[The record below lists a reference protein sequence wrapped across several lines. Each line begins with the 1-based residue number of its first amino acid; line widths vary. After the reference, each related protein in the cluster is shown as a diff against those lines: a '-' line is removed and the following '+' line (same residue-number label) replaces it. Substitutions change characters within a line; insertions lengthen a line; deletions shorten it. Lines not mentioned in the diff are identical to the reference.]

1 MKTRWTLFAGLVAA
15 LIAGGCNVTAELGE
29 PLPGDTVED
38 KVAECRLRELAPDGL
53 HIGNVYNDWLIND
66 ASDAVQNAGLLSSR
80 FDMVSPEYSLAMNE
94 IWTSERA
101 IDFAAVNRFF
111 DFARAHGMRTRI
123 SHLLWHE
130 AIPDWLEQGG
140 YSASEVRGHV
150 EWYVKTLLPYVV
162 ANYADVAREWNVVN

>member
-66 ASDAVQNAGLLSSR
+66 ASDA
-80 FDMVSPEYSLAMNE
+80 
-94 IWTSERA
+94 
-101 IDFAAVNRFF
+101 
-111 DFARAHGMRTRI
+111 
-123 SHLLWHE
+123 
-130 AIPDWLEQGG
+130 
-140 YSASEVRGHV
+140 
-150 EWYVKTLLPYVV
+150 
-162 ANYADVAREWNVVN
+162 